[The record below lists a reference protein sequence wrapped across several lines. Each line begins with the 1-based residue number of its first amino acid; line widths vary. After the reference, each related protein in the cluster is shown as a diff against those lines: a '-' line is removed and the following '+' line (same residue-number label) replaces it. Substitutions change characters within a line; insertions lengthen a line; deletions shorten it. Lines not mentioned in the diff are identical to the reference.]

1 MYAHLFFGAV
11 WYELSR
17 LQQPGE
23 TLSQFGHALN
33 GVAAISDFGVI
44 TTTLLLDVYSTYE

>member
-11 WYELSR
+11 WYELSG

-23 TLSQFGHALN
+23 TSSQFGHELN
-33 GVAAISDFGVI
+33 GVAAISEFGVI
-44 TTTLLLDVYSTYE
+44 TTTLVLDM